1 MAPVLIIG
9 GGISGLCLAQALS
22 KLKIDFKVFER
33 DPSTS
38 FRGQGYRIRLAIGTD
53 VIKQVTPPNVA
64 KLFADTCAIDPQS
77 MQKFNAIT
85 HESIPSQFG
94 GEARLKVWAKGTP
107 STVDRTTL
115 RNVLTTD
122 IGERII
128 FGKSFTRYE
137 VDENGVT
144 AYFSDGTSERG
155 SLLVGAEGKNSRV
168 AKQLAPKNPLLDTE
182 GRIFYGK
189 TPLTPDLRELS
200 SIRGWNG
207 MQVFED
213 RKADRSPLLMFHENI
228 CWSDEIRN
236 GIKDISL
243 PPDYI
248 YWVLVTQLSN
258 LPWSDEELASF
269 NAGRVAEA
277 TLALTKDWNSDIRC
291 VFENQDKSQVAVL
304 KITSAPSEIQAWDS
318 SRFVTIIGDAAH
330 AMPPTGASGA
340 NTALKDVEL
349 LVAQIEKHSI
359 NGLTAEGIRAYE
371 DEMRKY
377 ASEFL
382 KLSFGAA
389 ASMIGQK
396 PMEELKPV
404 TDRW

>member
-33 DPSTS
+33 EPSTN

-53 VIKQVTPPNVA
+53 VTKQVTPSNVA

-77 MQKFNAIT
+77 MQKLNAIT
-85 HESIPSQFG
+85 HESIPSQSG

-107 STVDRTTL
+107 STVDRATL

-122 IGERII
+122 IGERIM

-137 VDENGVT
+137 ADENGVT
-144 AYFSDGTSERG
+144 AYFSDGTSERR
-155 SLLVGAEGKNSRV
+155 SLLA
-168 AKQLAPKNPLLDTE
+168 
-182 GRIFYGK
+182 
-189 TPLTPDLRELS
+189 
-200 SIRGWNG
+200 WNG

-228 CWSDEIRN
+228 CGSDEIRN

-269 NAGRVAEA
+269 NAGRAAEA
-277 TLALTKDWNSDIRC
+277 TLALTKDWNSDIRS
-291 VFENQDKSQVAVL
+291 V
-304 KITSAPSEIQAWDS
+304 PSGNPSMGQLTLRDHHRRW
-318 SRFVTIIGDAAH
+318 AH

-359 NGLTAEGIRAYE
+359 DGLKAEDIRAYE

-377 ASEFL
+377 ASDFL

-389 ASMIGQK
+389 ATMIDQK

-404 TDRW
+404 TNRW